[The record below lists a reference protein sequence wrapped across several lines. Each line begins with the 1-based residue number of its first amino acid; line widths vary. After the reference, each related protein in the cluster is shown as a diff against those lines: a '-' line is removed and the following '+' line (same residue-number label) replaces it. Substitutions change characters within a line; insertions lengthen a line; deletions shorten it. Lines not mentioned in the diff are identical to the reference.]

1 MHIKRFDPNNKQSF
15 ALLINKEKNKNTP
28 TEPTTARNKQKM
40 LEEGR
45 KQITDKKKELTEMLE
60 KEQKKLAQK
69 FENVVLESTTVK

>member
-45 KQITDKKKELTEMLE
+45 K
-60 KEQKKLAQK
+60 
-69 FENVVLESTTVK
+69 